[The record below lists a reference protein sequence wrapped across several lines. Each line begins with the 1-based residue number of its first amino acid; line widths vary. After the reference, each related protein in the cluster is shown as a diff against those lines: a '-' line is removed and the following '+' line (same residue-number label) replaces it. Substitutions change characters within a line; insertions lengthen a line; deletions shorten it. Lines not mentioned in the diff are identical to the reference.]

1 MTNAPQN
8 AKLAL
13 KIETIND
20 DILVTSYWIMIIFP
34 IDISNGK
41 HENLSVIELFLSA
54 KTFQG
59 LVRRKDKEILILQ
72 DAVCESDV

>member
-1 MTNAPQN
+1 
-8 AKLAL
+8 
-13 KIETIND
+13 
-20 DILVTSYWIMIIFP
+20 MIIFP

-59 LVRRKDKEILILQ
+59 LVRRKDKELLILK
-72 DAVCESDV
+72 DAVCVSDV